1 MKRYS
6 ANGKGSGKLGGS
18 VYVIN
23 HGVQIEREYNGSVS
37 NPSTSAQVA
46 QRSRFKLAS
55 QVSAALENVIVIPRK
70 GIISPRNR
78 FVKRNMPFFY
88 GDVNGAQV
96 TYENLQLTLGSNGIP
111 SIYLQRIAGGQITLQ
126 LTDWVNDS
134 CSHVAYCIFK
144 KTDEELLQLV
154 RSEVVEV
161 NEDNYDASVTIGD
174 PGGDLIVYAY
184 GYRMKNAKAKAK
196 YDNYQVSNALD
207 MATLIANRR
216 IELSDVYFTATR
228 GTSIAAG
235 DQESVTPSAGE
246 FLLYL
251 STNFLGTIK
260 LEVDNVVV
268 APSASGVYKVHKESR
283 VKLTEIPAQLAGNDY
298 AGFDGWFNNGE
309 QTPFSMETFI
319 EFDMTSMRDIVA
331 RWHPWSGLE

>member
-46 QRSRFKLAS
+46 QRARFKLAS
-55 QVSAALENVIVIPRK
+55 QVSAALENVIAIPRK
-70 GIISPRNR
+70 GIQSPRNR

-88 GDVNGAQV
+88 GGVDGAQV
-96 TYENLQLTLGSNGIP
+96 TYENLQLTLGSNGLP
-111 SIYLQRIAGGQITLQ
+111 SILVERMQTGDLELTL
-126 LTDWVNDS
+126 TEPVHMS
-134 CSHVAYCIFK
+134 VSHVAYSIFR

-154 RSEVVEV
+154 ASEVVQV
-161 NEDNYDASVTIGD
+161 NEDNVEADVTIAD
-174 PGGDLIVYAY
+174 PGGDLVIFAY

-196 YDNYQVSNALD
+196 YDNYRVSNAAD

-216 IELSDVYFTATR
+216 LELSDVYFSATR
-228 GTSIAAG
+228 GTSIKAG
-235 DQESVTPSAGE
+235 DVNNPTPGDNDVM
-246 FLLYL
+246 LYL
-251 STNFLGTIK
+251 SNNFLGKIK
-260 LEVDNVVV
+260 LEQNSEVISEDYTGAFV
-268 APSASGVYKVHKESR
+268 ATKGAHI
-283 VKLTEIPAQLAGNDY
+283 KLTQIPKELAGGDF

-309 QTPFSMETFI
+309 QTPFSMQTSI
-319 EFDMTSMRDIVA
+319 EFDITSMRDIVA
-331 RWHPWSGLE
+331 LWHPWGGLE

>member
-37 NPSTSAQVA
+37 NPSTSAQVS

-55 QVSAALENVIVIPRK
+55 QVSAALENVIAIPRK
-70 GIISPRNR
+70 GILSPRNR

-88 GDVNGAQV
+88 GGVDGAQV

-111 SIYLQRIAGGQITLQ
+111 SIYLQRIMGGQITLQ
-126 LTDWVNDS
+126 LSDLVNDS
-134 CSHVAYCIFK
+134 VSHVAYCMFK

-154 RSEVVEV
+154 RSEIVEV
-161 NEDNYDASVTIGD
+161 NEDNGDALVTIGD

-184 GYRMKNAKAKAK
+184 GYRLKNAKAKAK

-216 IELSDVYFTATR
+216 IEMSDVYFTATR

-235 DQESVTPSAGE
+235 DQESTTPGANE
-246 FLLYL
+246 WLLYL
-251 STNFLGTIK
+251 STNFLGTIT
-260 LEVDNVVV
+260 LEVNSQVV
-268 APSASGVYKVHKESR
+268 ALEASGVYKVQKDSH
-283 VKLTEIPAQLAGNDY
+283 VKLTQNPSQISGTDV

-309 QTPFSMETFI
+309 QTPFSTQSFI
-319 EFDMTSMRDIVA
+319 EFDMTSMRDIIA

>member
-37 NPSTSAQVA
+37 NPSTAAQVA

-70 GIISPRNR
+70 GIQSPRNR

-88 GDVNGAQV
+88 GDELGAQV
-96 TYENLQLTLGSNGIP
+96 TYENLQLTLGSTGIP
-111 SIYLQRIAGGQITLQ
+111 GIAIHRLQDDQ
-126 LTDWVNDS
+126 LSLNLNAPVNKAVEY
-134 CSHVAYCIFK
+134 VAYNMFR

-154 RSEVVEV
+154 ASEIVTVD
-161 NEDNYDASVTIGD
+161 EDNVNAEVEIADH
-174 PGGDLIVYAY
+174 PGDLVVYAY
-184 GYRMKNAKAKAK
+184 GYRIKNAKAKAK
-196 YDNYQVSNALD
+196 YDNYRVRSAAD
-207 MATLIANRR
+207 VATLIANRR
-216 IELSDVYFTATR
+216 LELSDIYFSGTR

-235 DQESVTPSAGE
+235 DSQNVIPDEGE
-246 FLLYL
+246 VLLYL
-251 STNFLGTIK
+251 TTNTLGTIK
-260 LEVDNVVV
+260 LEVG
-268 APSASGVYKVHKESR
+268 ASVISQDAHGVYKVQQGSH
-283 VKLTEIPAQLAGNDY
+283 VKLTGTPATLAGGDL

-309 QTPFSMETFI
+309 QTPFSVNVSY
-319 EFDMTSMRDIVA
+319 EFDINEMRDIVA
-331 RWHPWSGLE
+331 RWHPWGGLE